1 MTDSFVTFPDTASS
15 IIISNSSFTT
25 AGGTTIG
32 IKTDNTEPRKDGQG
46 VSPKLYFKFVKS
58 KFEKIEKAKLRKK
71 LLKLQELVND
81 AKETGQQAF
90 YEKLMET
97 IAIIAREMECE
108 AVGCDRWVSKEVI
121 DRFHKVYRPE
131 GKKIVFF
138 EPWDKFPR
146 TPPKNVREH
155 IKRIKDLKLFDEY
168 HVLYLDY
175 AKQELKT
182 NKEKIKEKDPILFGK
197 FSYAPDRYYFI
208 IDWVDEYCD
217 LTFDKFIDEVRTE
230 EIDHKVPET
239 LTQAYFDQVKKE
251 VMDRHNR
258 LKNTNFGNYRAN
270 MAEEDKLNEA
280 KKKKPWWKFW

>member
-1 MTDSFVTFPDTASS
+1 MTFPDSTSS
-15 IIISNSSFTT
+15 IVISNSSFVTS
-25 AGGTTIG
+25 AGTTVG
-32 IKTDNTEPRKDGQG
+32 IKTDNTEPRKDGEG
-46 VSPKLYFKFVKS
+46 VNPKLYFKFVKS
-58 KFEKIEKAKLRKK
+58 KLEKIEKAKLRKK
-71 LLKLQELVND
+71 LLKLQELVNT

-97 IAIIAREMECE
+97 IAVIVREMECE
-108 AVGCDRWVSKEVI
+108 AVGCDRWVSQKVI

-138 EPWDKFPR
+138 EPWEKFPR
-146 TPPKNVREH
+146 TPPKNVQEH
-155 IKRIKDLKLFDEY
+155 IKKIRDLKLFDEY

-182 NKEKIKEKDPILFGK
+182 NKEKIKEKDPILFGR

-230 EIDHKVPET
+230 KIDNKTPEA

-258 LKNTNFGNYRAN
+258 LKSTNFVNYRDN
-270 MAEEDKLNEA
+270 MAEEYRLKKA
-280 KKKKPWWKFW
+280 KKKPWWKFWGK